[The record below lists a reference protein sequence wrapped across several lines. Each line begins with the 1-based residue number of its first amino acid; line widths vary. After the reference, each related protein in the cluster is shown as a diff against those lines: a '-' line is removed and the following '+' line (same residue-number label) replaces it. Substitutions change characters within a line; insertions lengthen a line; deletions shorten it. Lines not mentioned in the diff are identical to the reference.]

1 MPTIIIPDKI
11 CPQCNNDKPL
21 NKFGTPGS
29 VICKSCTSINYY
41 YKNKEKISKKQAIEY
56 TNRTEEERVRRL
68 AVTYEWRRN
77 NPDKMKAANKRKY
90 ASVKANP
97 EQYKK
102 QLESSKKLHAE
113 RSYKEC
119 NQKYR
124 DRSKEN
130 LTDNYIKRTF
140 LSHTVKISYS
150 DISQELVELKRKELK
165 LTKQLN
171 N

>member
-119 NQKYR
+119 NQK
-124 DRSKEN
+124 
-130 LTDNYIKRTF
+130 
-140 LSHTVKISYS
+140 
-150 DISQELVELKRKELK
+150 
-165 LTKQLN
+165 
-171 N
+171 